1 MFKIKIFIYQFMY
14 FEMDVDNVC
23 ICNIYVY
30 VLEELIVFQSMIRM
44 IENFFNSFKEEMIL
58 YFKQNVVR
66 LVLVLVIIN
75 LFICQF

>member
-14 FEMDVDNVC
+14 FEKDVDNVC

-75 LFICQF
+75 LFICQI